1 MSSCL
6 CPQLKSGYLKPL
18 KDMICLIACGAA
30 PCRPRSL
37 CLLSFKTKK
46 EPGVSDRDVSL
57 MEGGAYTSEARSRV
71 TPLCEA
77 NSERDMVAVFTP
89 EGKGRLLV
97 TGEIDIRWAQGKQQ
111 RGMPLTTPLISMITS
126 WVLGQ
131 VSRNVSPVSR
141 V

>member
-1 MSSCL
+1 
-6 CPQLKSGYLKPL
+6 
-18 KDMICLIACGAA
+18 MICLIACGAA

-46 EPGVSDRDVSL
+46 EPGVSDRDISL

-89 EGKGRLLV
+89 GGKGRLLV
-97 TGEIDIRWAQGKQQ
+97 TEEIDIRWAQGKQQ
-111 RGMPLTTPLISMITS
+111 RGMPLITPLISMITS
-126 WVLGQ
+126 WVLRQ
-131 VSRNVSPVSR
+131 VSRNVNPVSR